1 MRKFSWLLQ
10 IALKDSYPILC
21 KYLIKFQNKYR
32 YDVINLDTIKKYC
45 KDIQLSSLQILT
57 IINDY
62 EKNRKLI
69 VNNRNTKI
77 SFSEL
82 SRNYLYD
89 FISEYCDINV
99 E

>member
-45 KDIQLSSLQILT
+45 KDIQLSSL
-57 IINDY
+57 
-62 EKNRKLI
+62 
-69 VNNRNTKI
+69 
-77 SFSEL
+77 
-82 SRNYLYD
+82 
-89 FISEYCDINV
+89 
-99 E
+99 